1 MDFIAAL
8 ERGMPPASGIALG
21 IDRLVM
27 LTTGADNIVDILW
40 APVTEARDQKLEA
53 RKN

>member
-8 ERGMPPASGIALG
+8 EQGMPEASGIALG

-27 LTTGADNIVDILW
+27 LATGAENIHDILW
-40 APVTEARDQKLEA
+40 APVTEARS
-53 RKN
+53 